1 MDEEDGRHALPG
13 VGREGGRVE
22 AADRLCN
29 HRGVDG
35 HFARRLTWGSCLSM
49 YQDVMGHVR
58 YGGVVLGIDIS
69 TDDQGSEVVRLD
81 KPGLA

>member
-1 MDEEDGRHALPG
+1 
-13 VGREGGRVE
+13 
-22 AADRLCN
+22 
-29 HRGVDG
+29 
-35 HFARRLTWGSCLSM
+35 M

-81 KPGLA
+81 KPSLA